1 MSPQIKTI
9 LYTTALSSYTRPVLR
24 FTVGLARQHNAK
36 IVLLHVVEP
45 LNNSVR
51 FLMESYLSPEKAEQL
66 HREATSGI
74 LEKFH
79 KRLETFCAEELGT
92 TLEQTQ
98 VISEIRVVSG
108 VPYEAI
114 LHEADRCNADLIVM
128 GTHAGSSSLRVDFLG
143 STTRRLTLLSKRPV
157 LIVPFVQAPDNEWP
171 SQRRV

>member
-1 MSPQIKTI
+1 MPSQIKTI
-9 LYTTALSSYTRPVLR
+9 LYTTALSNYTRPALR
-24 FTVGLARQHNAK
+24 FAINLAKQHDAR
-36 IVLLHVVEP
+36 IVLLHVAEP
-45 LNNSVR
+45 LSNSVR
-51 FLMESYLSPEKAEQL
+51 FLMENYLSPEKAAEL

-79 KRLETFCAEELGT
+79 RRLEAFCAEELGS

-108 VPYEAI
+108 IPYEAI

-128 GTHAGSSSLRVDFLG
+128 GTHASSSGLGAGFLG
-143 STTRRLTLLSKRPV
+143 STTRRVTLLSKRPV
-157 LIVPFVQAPDNEWP
+157 LIVPFVQASDNEWP